1 MSSHVQQ
8 AIFILILFLSTI
20 TYAQTREI
28 SGTVSAS
35 GSLEGIHVINRTSY
49 RYATSDINGVFKI
62 QAKLSD
68 TLYFSSVQYIPK
80 TIYVS
85 LEMIENKSIAVQ
97 LEDAVTALDEVTIGK
112 ILTGDLGSDIDNSDA
127 KRPLDFYDFGLPG
140 YTGPRKTLIEN
151 RLVEATTGSYI
162 YWGIPPQAN
171 LWKILNKITGRTKR
185 LQQNYKIEKDKNIL
199 THIKDVVG
207 PKLFKYKN
215 LPDDLRAEF
224 YFYCADDDNFQM
236 RCTDRSDVEIL
247 QFMEE
252 KLIEFKAN
260 ISSEN

>member
-1 MSSHVQQ
+1 MTSYIQQ
-8 AIFILILFLSTI
+8 AFIVFVLFFSSLTF
-20 TYAQTREI
+20 AQTREI
-28 SGTVSAS
+28 SGSISAS
-35 GSLEGIHVINRTSY
+35 GSVEGIHVINRTSY
-49 RYATSDINGVFKI
+49 RYATSDIYGVFKI

-68 TLYFSSVQYIPK
+68 TLYFSSVQYESK
-80 TIYVS
+80 TIYIS
-85 LEMIENKSIAVQ
+85 LEMIEKKLVAVQ

-112 ILTGDLGSDIDNSDA
+112 ILTGNLGSDVDNSDA

-151 RLVEATTGSYI
+151 RLGEATAGSYI

-171 LWKILNKITGRTKR
+171 LWKLLNKITGRTKR

-207 PKLFKYKN
+207 PELFKYKN
-215 LPDDLRAEF
+215 LDDDLRAEF
-224 YFYCADDDNFQM
+224 YFYCADDENFQM

-247 QFMEE
+247 QFLEE
-252 KLIEFKAN
+252 KLINFKAN

>member
-1 MSSHVQQ
+1 MTSYLQQ
-8 AIFILILFLSTI
+8 AFIVFVLFFSSLTF
-20 TYAQTREI
+20 AQTREI
-28 SGTVSAS
+28 TGNISAS
-35 GSLEGIHVINRTSY
+35 GSVEGIHIINRTSY

-80 TIYVS
+80 TINVS
-85 LEMIENKSIAVQ
+85 LEMIENKLTAVQ

-140 YTGPRKTLIEN
+140 YTGPRKTLIQN
-151 RLVEATTGSYI
+151 RLKEATTGNYI
-162 YWGIPPQAN
+162 SWGIPPQPN
-171 LWKILNKITGRTKR
+171 LWKLLNKITGRTKR
-185 LQQNYKIEKDKNIL
+185 LQQNNKIEKDKNIL
-199 THIKDVVG
+199 THIKSVVG
-207 PKLFKYKN
+207 PELFKYKN
-215 LPDDLRAEF
+215 LDEDLRAEF
-224 YFYCADDDNFQM
+224 YFYCADDENFQM

-247 QFMEE
+247 QFLEE
-252 KLIEFKAN
+252 KLIDFKAN